1 MAPVDGFVG
10 KRYLDPGAFAST
22 NAPVASVVDI
32 RTVRMVANLVERD
45 MRRVPVG
52 TTANVEVDAYPGE
65 TFKGRVSRV
74 APVFDPATR
83 TAEIEIE
90 VPNGGYRLKPGMY
103 SRVQLTISTRSDAVT
118 IPRNAL
124 VDLSGKTGVFVAAT
138 PEKAEGT
145 RGGGP
150 NVMTAKFLPVEVGIR
165 DGEAIEITKGLDNGA
180 RVITTGASALKDG
193 DRIVAANETPG
204 RGVFDRLRTGP
215 FDGLRTGTTSGEQ
228 RPMSIPRLAIE
239 RPITMFMLSAIVM
252 LIGGLSLARLP
263 VDLMPDVSFPSIT
276 VRVSYAGVGPL
287 EMEELVTRP
296 IEQALSAVA
305 GLERLESTSSEGS
318 ARVTL
323 NLAWGT
329 DLNEAADDI
338 RNRLDRVRGRL
349 PEEADAPVMF
359 KFDASAAP
367 IMGVGLEGDYDR
379 VKLREIAEHDLSQRL
394 ERVPGVAAVTVEGGL
409 RRQIHVELSKEK
421 IRALDLPVDRVVNL
435 LRSENQNIPLGEI
448 DEGDRT
454 FLVRSQGQFENLNEI
469 RDLVVMTRTGVPVYM
484 RDIAEIKDST
494 EDFRSFTRINGK
506 PGVRLRITK
515 QSGTNTVEIANDVR
529 AEVAKIN
536 RETPSITMTVL
547 DDSSIFINRSI
558 HAVQEHAFVG
568 GFLVMLIIFLF
579 LRNLRA
585 TFIVFTSIPISVI
598 GTFALLYFN
607 GYTLNTMT
615 FGGLALGIGMIVDA
629 SIVVLENTF
638 RHMEHGKDRMTASID
653 ASEEVWSAILAS
665 TLTHIAVFVPL
676 LFLTGV
682 SSIMFKQLSVVVMF
696 SLTMS
701 LFVAVTIVPVLCSRL
716 LKLPPPVAERRGLS
730 GRLYSWSERFLDGM
744 DEKYSRIIHVALK
757 HRPTVLGVG
766 TACVVAAVM
775 ILPTIGFELMPQ
787 TDEGEVSVTAELPV
801 GTRAERAEDV
811 AVRLEGLAK
820 EYVGEAED
828 VITQA
833 GGGGG
838 FGGGGG
844 ANRVNM
850 TLRLVTKDKRTRS
863 SEDIARDLNRQL
875 PGIIPGVII
884 QTRASGGNQQQ
895 NRLFGGGD
903 SRISLEIRGDDLV
916 VSQRVAQAAKAVMDR
931 VPEIRNARVGR
942 DDGRPELAIQVD
954 RPKAA
959 LLGLSVTG
967 VANSIRTSVGGTQ
980 AAFFRESGNEY
991 PIIVRLREEDRG
1003 RIEDISDILLSTAQ
1017 GQVVEAKNLM
1027 TVRNQAGP
1035 TEIQRKNQERMIRV
1049 TAEPETTLSDAL
1061 DAVNARL
1068 SEVTVPEDFTV
1079 GFGAEAEEQARA
1091 FSQLQMMLIL
1101 AVLLVYAVMASQYE
1115 SLRDPFIIM
1124 FSVPLAAIGV
1134 VLALKLTGTTFSLQA
1149 YIGVIMLA
1157 GIVVSNAILLVD
1169 YTNILRR
1176 RDQRAASRSRRD
1188 GGTDAAAAHPDDI
1201 ARNDARPGADGAGDR

>member
-1 MAPVDGFVG
+1 
-10 KRYLDPGAFAST
+10 
-22 NAPVASVVDI
+22 
-32 RTVRMVANLVERD
+32 
-45 MRRVPVG
+45 
-52 TTANVEVDAYPGE
+52 
-65 TFKGRVSRV
+65 
-74 APVFDPATR
+74 
-83 TAEIEIE
+83 
-90 VPNGGYRLKPGMY
+90 
-103 SRVQLTISTRSDAVT
+103 
-118 IPRNAL
+118 
-124 VDLSGKTGVFVAAT
+124 
-138 PEKAEGT
+138 
-145 RGGGP
+145 
-150 NVMTAKFLPVEVGIR
+150 
-165 DGEAIEITKGLDNGA
+165 
-180 RVITTGASALKDG
+180 
-193 DRIVAANETPG
+193 
-204 RGVFDRLRTGP
+204 
-215 FDGLRTGTTSGEQ
+215 
-228 RPMSIPRLAIE
+228 MSIPRLAIE
-239 RPITMFMLSAIVM
+239 RPITMFMLSAVVI

-276 VRVSYAGVGPL
+276 VRVTYAGVGPL

-349 PEEADAPVMF
+349 PEEADAPIMF
-359 KFDASAAP
+359 KFDANTFP
-367 IMGVGLEGDYDR
+367 IMGVGVEGDYDR
-379 VKLREIAEHDLSQRL
+379 VRLREIAEHDLSQRL

-421 IRALDLPVDRVVNL
+421 IRALDLPVDRVVSL
-435 LRSENQNIPLGEI
+435 LRTENQNIPLGEI

-454 FLVRSQGQFENLNEI
+454 FLVRSQGQFESLNEI

-484 RDIAEIKDST
+484 RDIAEVKDST
-494 EDFRSFTRINGK
+494 EDFRAFTRINGK
-506 PGVRLRITK
+506 PGVRLRVTK
-515 QSGTNTVEIANDVR
+515 QSGTNTVEIADAVR

-536 RETPSITMTVL
+536 REIPTVTLTVL
-547 DDSSIFINRSI
+547 DDSSVFIKRSI
-558 HAVQEHAFVG
+558 NAVQEHALVG
-568 GFLVMLIIFLF
+568 GFLVMAIIFAF

-716 LKLPPPVAERRGLS
+716 LKLPPPPAERRGLI
-730 GRLYSWSERFLDGM
+730 GRMYTVSERFLEGM
-744 DEKYSRIIHVALK
+744 DDRYKQIIGTALK

-766 TACVVAAVM
+766 TACVVAAVL

-787 TDEGEVSVTAELPV
+787 TDEGEVRVTAEVPV
-801 GTRAERAEDV
+801 GTRAERSEEV
-811 AVRLEGLAK
+811 AIRLEQLGK
-820 EYVGEAED
+820 EYVSEAVD
-828 VITQA
+828 IVTQA

-838 FGGGGG
+838 FMGGGS
-844 ANRVNM
+844 NRVNM
-850 TLRLVTKDKRTRS
+850 TLRLVPKDERTRS
-863 SEDIARDLNRQL
+863 SEQIARDLNRQL

-884 QTRASGGNQQQ
+884 QTQATGGNQQQ

-903 SRISLEIRGDDLV
+903 SRIALEIQGDDLQI
-916 VSQRVAQAAKAVMDR
+916 SQRVAQSAKLVMDR
-931 VPEIRNARVGR
+931 VPEVRNARVGR
-942 DDGRPELAIQVD
+942 DDGRPELAILVD

-967 VANSIRTSVGGTQ
+967 VANSIRTNVGGTQ
-980 AAFFRESGNEY
+980 AAFFREAGNEY

-1003 RIEDISDILLSTAQ
+1003 RVEDISDILLSTEK

-1035 TEIQRKNQERMIRV
+1035 TEIQRKNQERIIRV
-1049 TAEPETTLSDAL
+1049 TAEPEATLSKAIA
-1061 DAVNARL
+1061 AVNERM
-1068 SEVTVPEDFTV
+1068 SEISVPPEFRV

-1091 FSQLQMMLIL
+1091 FSQLQLMLVL
-1101 AVLLVYAVMASQYE
+1101 AIILVYAVMASQYE

-1176 RDQRAASRSRRD
+1176 RDHVALREAVALAGRTRLRPILMTSLATMLGLVPMALGVGEGAELQAPLARVVIGGLLASTLITLVFVPVVYTIFEE
-1188 GGTDAAAAHPDDI
+1188 GWKGLHH
-1201 ARNDARPGADGAGDR
+1201 AGHEPRHS

>member
-1 MAPVDGFVG
+1 
-10 KRYLDPGAFAST
+10 
-22 NAPVASVVDI
+22 
-32 RTVRMVANLVERD
+32 
-45 MRRVPVG
+45 
-52 TTANVEVDAYPGE
+52 
-65 TFKGRVSRV
+65 
-74 APVFDPATR
+74 
-83 TAEIEIE
+83 
-90 VPNGGYRLKPGMY
+90 
-103 SRVQLTISTRSDAVT
+103 
-118 IPRNAL
+118 
-124 VDLSGKTGVFVAAT
+124 
-138 PEKAEGT
+138 
-145 RGGGP
+145 
-150 NVMTAKFLPVEVGIR
+150 
-165 DGEAIEITKGLDNGA
+165 
-180 RVITTGASALKDG
+180 
-193 DRIVAANETPG
+193 
-204 RGVFDRLRTGP
+204 
-215 FDGLRTGTTSGEQ
+215 
-228 RPMSIPRLAIE
+228 MSIPRLAIE
-239 RPITMFMLSAIVM
+239 RPITMFMLSAVVI
-252 LIGGLSLARLP
+252 LIGGMSLVRLP

-276 VRVSYAGVGPL
+276 VRVTYAGVGPL

-305 GLERLESTSSEGS
+305 GLERLESTSQEGS

-359 KFDASAAP
+359 KFDATSFP

-435 LRSENQNIPLGEI
+435 LRTENQNIPLGEI

-454 FLVRSQGQFENLNEI
+454 FLVRSQGQFASLNEI
-469 RDLVVMTRTGVPVYM
+469 SDLVVMTREGVPVYM
-484 RDIAEIKDST
+484 RDIAEVKDST

-515 QSGTNTVEIANDVR
+515 QSGTNTVEIATAVR
-529 AEVAKIN
+529 AEIVKIN
-536 RETPSITMTVL
+536 REVPSITLTPL

-558 HAVQEHAFVG
+558 HAVQEHALVG
-568 GFLVMLIIFLF
+568 GFLVMAIIFLF

-716 LKLPPPVAERRGLS
+716 LKLPPPVSERRGLA
-730 GRLYSWSERFLDGM
+730 GRLYTASERFLDGM

-757 HRPTVLGVG
+757 HRPTVLGIG

-787 TDEGEVSVTAELPV
+787 TDEGEVRVTAELPV
-801 GTRAERAEDV
+801 GTRAELAEGI
-811 AVRLEGLAK
+811 AIRLEGLAK
-820 EYVGEAED
+820 EYVSEAED

-838 FGGGGG
+838 FGPGGGG
-844 ANRVNM
+844 NRVNM

-863 SEDIARDLNRQL
+863 SEQIARDLNRQL

-884 QTRASGGNQQQ
+884 QTQATGGNQQQ

-903 SRISLEIRGDDLV
+903 SRIALEIQGDDLQI
-916 VSQRVAQAAKAVMDR
+916 SQRVAQGAKTMMDR
-931 VPEIRNARVGR
+931 VPEVRNARVGR

-980 AAFFRESGNEY
+980 AAYFREAGNEY

-1003 RIEDISDILLSTAQ
+1003 RVEDISNILLSTSE
-1017 GQVVEAKNLM
+1017 GKVIEAKNLM

-1035 TEIQRKNQERMIRV
+1035 TEIQRKNQERIIRV
-1049 TAEPETTLSDAL
+1049 TAEPQAALSEAMA
-1061 DAVNARL
+1061 AVNARL
-1068 SEVTVPEDFTV
+1068 SEVTVPEDMRIS
-1079 GFGAEAEEQARA
+1079 FGAEAEEQARA
-1091 FSQLQMMLIL
+1091 FSQLQMMLLL
-1101 AVLLVYAVMASQYE
+1101 AILLVYAVMASQYE

-1176 RDQRAASRSRRD
+1176 RDHVPLREAVEKAGRTRLRPILMTSLATMLGLVPMAMGIGEGAELQAPLARVVIGGLLASTLITLVFVPTVYTIFEEGWKGLRSGHAAEHS
-1188 GGTDAAAAHPDDI
+1188 
-1201 ARNDARPGADGAGDR
+1201 